1 MAAGDGACTRPCT
14 SRNLRRIAA
23 PRSPVRIG
31 PCNLSALDPMAPRS
45 KGTTLVTRR
54 VVVTVLLAAIGAT
67 ACSRTKAMPSAKPSS
82 GDAGSAADIRHGRPR
97 PGELHVLVVDWSG
110 APLSGVSVS
119 GDYQK
124 NSPWTE
130 STCCFDETLGERTT
144 GRDGV
149 AVLDAPPR
157 TSRSYE
163 VTASRQGWPPQS
175 VSIGRFGVDARRDAW
190 GRVVITLGPPRE
202 IRGRVELGADC
213 PPEFVEVTGAPPIA
227 RALVDSDGQF
237 VLRGLSPSAVSIA
250 FSACGRDAGATVEPG
265 TSASIVLTLPPR
277 TPGNWPFDAPSS
289 TTPRPPSAS
298 GAPPTTPL
306 PCLQPSGELIA
317 AGDFDSIVLGSR
329 GWQRK
334 ACHPSRRGRHLCTRR
349 AGPFLP
355 HRKGRL
361 RSTSPTLRHPPSA
374 RTNDRNR
381 TKRP

>member
-1 MAAGDGACTRPCT
+1 
-14 SRNLRRIAA
+14 
-23 PRSPVRIG
+23 
-31 PCNLSALDPMAPRS
+31 MAPRS
-45 KGTTLVTRR
+45 KGTTLVSRR

-67 ACSRTKAMPSAKPSS
+67 ACSRSKAMPWAKPSS
-82 GDAGSAADIRHGRPR
+82 GDAGSGADIRHGRPR

-110 APLSGVSVS
+110 APLSGVSVI

-124 NSPWTE
+124 NSTGMA
-130 STCCFDETLGERTT
+130 STCCFDETLGERMT

-175 VSIGRFGVDARRDAW
+175 VSIGRFGVDARRQAW

-213 PPEFVEVTGAPPIA
+213 PPGFVEVTGALPIA
-227 RALVDSDGQF
+227 RALADSDGQF

-265 TSASIVLTLPPR
+265 TSASVVLTLPPR

-289 TTPRPPSAS
+289 ATPRPPSAS
-298 GAPPTTPL
+298 PAPPTTPL

-317 AGDFDSIVLGSR
+317 EGDFDSIVLDKRCRFVLAGKRSSVGSYESSTWTLLRPDGTKVWVRTGWLGTVHEVRRKRTAGICRRATSPPPAEAPRGPPYGGIRAPRVREVGSR
-329 GWQRK
+329 
-334 ACHPSRRGRHLCTRR
+334 RR
-349 AGPFLP
+349 
-355 HRKGRL
+355 
-361 RSTSPTLRHPPSA
+361 
-374 RTNDRNR
+374 
-381 TKRP
+381 